1 MVLSWN
7 RYSALV
13 LLLILEGVFAALSP
27 QLLRLVLQRVLRI
40 NVKMVGVAGSCSICG
55 GGLILYGV
63 RW

>member
-13 LLLILEGVFAALSP
+13 LLLILEGIFAFLSP

-40 NVKMVGVAGSCSICG
+40 NVKMVRVIGSSSKCG

>member
-7 RYSALV
+7 RCPALA
-13 LLLILEGVFAALSP
+13 LLLILEGVFAVLSP
-27 QLLRLVLQRVLRI
+27 QFLRPVLQRVRRI

-55 GGLILYGV
+55 GGLIFYGV